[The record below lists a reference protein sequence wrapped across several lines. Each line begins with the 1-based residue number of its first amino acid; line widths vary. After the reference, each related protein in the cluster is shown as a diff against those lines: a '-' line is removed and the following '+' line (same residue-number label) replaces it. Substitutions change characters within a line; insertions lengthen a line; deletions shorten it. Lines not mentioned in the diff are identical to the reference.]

1 MEGPRSLLSCF
12 LGPQDLCREL
22 HEKVEIVDE
31 ERYDI
36 EAKCNHN
43 TREVGGRTGWF
54 LLETPSQWQ
63 LWPLWGCVMD
73 QAELGCG
80 TGTRDISGL
89 VFALQGTTQSK
100 IHPCPR
106 ELKLS
111 SGSTER
117 FLTLLVTPV
126 GLRASH
132 GTAAT

>member
-1 MEGPRSLLSCF
+1 M
-12 LGPQDLCREL
+12 
-22 HEKVEIVDE
+22 DE

-54 LLETPSQWQ
+54 LLETPSQ
-63 LWPLWGCVMD
+63 LWPQWGCFMD

-80 TGTRDISGL
+80 TGTRVISGL

-100 IHPCPR
+100 VHPCPR

-111 SGSTER
+111 LGSTER
-117 FLTLLVTPV
+117 FLALLVTPV
-126 GLRASH
+126 GLGASH